1 MAAQARRPIRN
12 DSSMTSALDQSFRG
26 WWFPVVRSQEV
37 GLRHI
42 HRSQLLN
49 QELAIWRDD
58 DGQINAWENRC
69 PHRGTRLSIGLNT
82 GAEIRCQYHGW
93 RYASQSGQCT
103 FIPAHPAMEPSPR
116 YCVNTFEC
124 IEKYGYVWVRLEKD
138 KDEDI
143 GSLFPLTGKLSL
155 TTLRSV
161 YTTAST
167 TRIRDW
173 LISDC
178 ESQIKVNSPS
188 LECSL
193 TEIQQ
198 RHSFCLEALSINNQT
213 DKPVTIFIYLHPLTD
228 DATVIHP
235 VVKAPISPEIRLDE
249 LRCYNRLFGTIRD
262 ACETGNVLN

>member
-1 MAAQARRPIRN
+1 MVAQERRPIRN
-12 DSSMTSALDQSFRG
+12 SSSMTSALDQSFRG
-26 WWFPVVRSQEV
+26 WWFPVVRSQEI

-143 GSLFPLTGKLSL
+143 GSLFPLTGKLS
-155 TTLRSV
+155 
-161 YTTAST
+161 
-167 TRIRDW
+167 I
-173 LISDC
+173 
-178 ESQIKVNSPS
+178 
-188 LECSL
+188 
-193 TEIQQ
+193 
-198 RHSFCLEALSINNQT
+198 ALW
-213 DKPVTIFIYLHPLTD
+213 V
-228 DATVIHP
+228 
-235 VVKAPISPEIRLDE
+235 
-249 LRCYNRLFGTIRD
+249 
-262 ACETGNVLN
+262 